1 MAEYQME
8 GEVEIPAD
16 ALWAVIS
23 DFADVSWVPGKPPV
37 ETEGEGIGMVRVIE
51 TPSIPKV
58 REQLDAVDEAERTI
72 RYRVIEGNP
81 MPVSDYRAAMQ
92 VVDLG
97 DGRSRLVWSCTWE
110 PKGIPEDKARRAV
123 AGMYKAVFKAMKASL
138 ESR

>member
-1 MAEYQME
+1 MAEYRME

-23 DFADVSWVPGKPPV
+23 DFADVSWVPGSPPL
-37 ETEGEGIGMVRVIE
+37 ESEGEGIGMVRVIE
-51 TPSIPKV
+51 TPPLPKV

-81 MPVSDYRAAMQ
+81 LPVDDYRAAMQ

-97 DGRSRLVWSCTWE
+97 DIRSRLVWSCTWE
-110 PKGIPEDKARRAV
+110 PKGVPEDKARRSV
-123 AGMYKAVFKAMKASL
+123 DRMYRIVFSAMKKHL